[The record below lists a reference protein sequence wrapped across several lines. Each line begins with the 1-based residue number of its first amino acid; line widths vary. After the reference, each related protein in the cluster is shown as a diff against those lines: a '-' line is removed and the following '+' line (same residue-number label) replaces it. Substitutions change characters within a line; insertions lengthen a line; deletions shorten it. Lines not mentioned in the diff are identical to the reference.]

1 MESILHTLSDV
12 KDYFHVRDF
21 STCAFDSETTSLSY
35 YKLKM
40 VGCSFCNGE
49 AACYINLVRM
59 KPKERKSTILFLK
72 KLFAVHIKS
81 LALHHAP
88 FDLKVLHKEGIT
100 EVTPK
105 IFCTLTAH
113 HLINENSGHG
123 LKFLAEKYLGVKTT
137 TYDEAS
143 TCGFDHP
150 MFFEYACNDAIWTY
164 KLMRIFN
171 KKIYDLGVNRL
182 FFEVEMPFQ
191 FTLMDMEI
199 NGVLVNTDKLE
210 ELRTEAAAIRLS
222 LKRKLYETCNFGY
235 SLQPDMFTGEVEL
248 VSKHKLGDDAVRKVF
263 GKRGLVSP
271 YMTKGGKDGQN
282 KKMSV
287 GKETLIH
294 LAGDEFID
302 ELAKYKI
309 VDKLLSSFVEKM
321 PGHLDDDGRVRSSY
335 WNTGTKTGRLS
346 SSNPNMQQNPKVN
359 PLLPFDFKSIFEA
372 PVGKKLL
379 GVDYSG
385 QELRILAIISRD
397 PTLLEAFKKGYDLHL
412 MTANYVFDLGIPQ
425 EKLAKTHP
433 EHNKLKKEYDRE
445 RHIGKNGYN
454 FPIIYGT
461 TAYGIA
467 KNTGISEDAAQ
478 EGIDRFFNAYPEVHR
493 AIRLCST
500 FLNENWHVQSLTR
513 RRRRLDPG
521 EKKSHRQAFNFLIQ
535 GLASDMIRCACN
547 NLRKVI
553 KEHPE
558 WGLKIIMI
566 VHDEVVMEINEDMIE
581 KATPIIKDVMENAM
595 PKLPLKMEVD
605 IGIGQTY
612 SGAK

>member
-1 MESILHTLSDV
+1 METILHNLSDI
-12 KDYFHVRDF
+12 KDYFHARDF
-21 STCAFDSETTSLSY
+21 STCAFDTETTSLSY
-35 YKLKM
+35 HKLKM
-40 VGCSFCNGE
+40 VGCSFYNGE
-49 AACYINLVRM
+49 SACYVNLVRM
-59 KPKERKSTILFLK
+59 KPKERKSTVLFLK

-100 EVTPK
+100 DITPK

-123 LKFLAEKYLGVKTT
+123 LKFLAEKYLGVKTK
-137 TYDEAS
+137 TYEDAS

-164 KLMRIFN
+164 ELMRIFN
-171 KKIYDLGVNRL
+171 KKIFALGVNRL

-199 NGVLVNTDKLE
+199 NGVLVNIEKLE
-210 ELRTEAAAIRLS
+210 ELRITASAIRLV
-222 LKRKLYETCNFGY
+222 LQKKLYKILGFGF
-235 SLQPDMFTGEVEL
+235 SLQADMFTGDVKL
-248 VSKHKLGDDAVRKVF
+248 VSKHKISSNNIRKELE
-263 GKRGLVSP
+263 KRGLKSP
-271 YMTKGGKDGQN
+271 YKTKGGKEG
-282 KKMSV
+282 KKKVMSV

-294 LAGDEFID
+294 LAGDEFVD
-302 ELAKYKI
+302 ELVKYKI

-321 PGHLDDDGRVRSSY
+321 PGHIEDDGRVRSSY
-335 WNTGTKTGRLS
+335 WNTGTVTGRLS
-346 SSNPNMQQNPKVN
+346 SSNPNMQQNPKLN
-359 PLLPFDFKSIFEA
+359 PLLPFNFKAIFEA
-372 PVGKKLL
+372 PKGKKLL
-379 GVDYSG
+379 SVDYKG

-397 PTLLEAFKKGYDLHL
+397 PILLHAFRNGYDLHL
-412 MTANYVFDLGIPQ
+412 MTANNVFDLGIEDDQ
-425 EKLAKTHP
+425 LAESHKDYKKLR
-433 EHNKLKKEYDRE
+433 KKYDHE

-467 KNTGISEDAAQ
+467 KNTGISEDDAQ
-478 EGIDRFFNAYPEVHR
+478 TGIDRFFNAYPEVRR
-493 AIRLCST
+493 AIQRCST
-500 FLNENWHVQSLTR
+500 FLNENWHVRSLTK

-535 GLASDMIRCACN
+535 SLAADMIRCACN
-547 NLRKVI
+547 NMRKVI
-553 KEHPE
+553 NEHPE

-566 VHDEVVMEINEDMIE
+566 IHDEVVMEINEDMVE
-581 KATPIIKDVMENAM
+581 KARPFIVDVMENAM
-595 PKLPLKMEVD
+595 PKLPLTMKVD
-605 IGIGQTY
+605 IGVGQTY

>member
-1 MESILHTLSDV
+1 METILHTLSDI
-12 KDYFHVRDF
+12 KDYFHARDF
-21 STCAFDSETTSLSY
+21 STCAFDTETTSLNY
-35 YKLKM
+35 YDLKM
-40 VGCSFCNGE
+40 VGCSFYNGE

-59 KPKERKSTILFLK
+59 KPRERKNTILFLK

-81 LALHHAP
+81 MALHSAP

-100 EVTPK
+100 DVTSK

-123 LKFLAEKYLGVKTT
+123 LKFLAEKYLGVKTI

-171 KKIYDLGVNRL
+171 KKIYDLGVNKL

-191 FTLMDMEI
+191 FVLMDMAI
-199 NGVLVNTDKLE
+199 NGVLVNTEKLE
-210 ELRTEAAAIRLS
+210 DLRIKASAIRLK
-222 LKRKLYETCNFGY
+222 LKRGLYKTCNLGY
-235 SLQPDMFTGEVEL
+235 SLQPDMFTGDIEL
-248 VSKHKLGDDAVRKVF
+248 VSKHKFSDAVIRKQLK
-263 GKRGLVSP
+263 KRGLTSP
-271 YMTKGGKDGQN
+271 YLTKGGKDGKN
-282 KKMSV
+282 KLISV
-287 GKETLIH
+287 GKETMIH
-294 LAGDEFID
+294 LAGDEFVD
-302 ELAKYKI
+302 RVTKYKI
-309 VDKLLSSFVEKM
+309 VDKLLGSFIIPM
-321 PGHLDDDGRVRSSY
+321 PEHLDDDKRVRASY
-335 WNTGTKTGRLS
+335 WNTGAATGRLS
-346 SSNPNMQQNPKVN
+346 CSKPNMQQNPKEN
-359 PLLPFDFKSIFEA
+359 EKLPFDYKQIFEA

-379 GVDYSG
+379 SADYSG

-397 PTLLEAFKKGYDLHL
+397 PTLLNAFKKGYDLHL
-412 MTANYVFDLGIPQ
+412 MTANYVFDLGIKE
-425 EKLAKTHP
+425 EKLSKKHKDYK
-433 EHNKLKKEYDRE
+433 KLRKKYDHE

-461 TAYGIA
+461 TAYGIS
-467 KNTGISEDAAQ
+467 KNTGITEDEAQ
-478 EGIDRFFNAYPEVHR
+478 RGIDRFFNAYPEVRR
-493 AIRLCST
+493 AIQRCST
-500 FLNENWHVQSLTR
+500 FLNENWHVRSLTR

-547 NLRKVI
+547 GLRKI
-553 KEHPE
+553 SKEHPE

-566 VHDEVVMEINEDMIE
+566 VHDEVVMEINENMVD
-581 KATPIIKDVMENAM
+581 KAIPVIRDVMENAM

-612 SGAK
+612 SSTK

>member
-12 KDYFHVRDF
+12 TDYFHVRDF
-21 STCAFDSETTSLSY
+21 STCAFDSETTSLKY
-35 YKLKM
+35 RDLKM

-49 AACYINLVRM
+49 SACYINLVRM

-72 KLFAVHIKS
+72 KLFAVYIKS

-171 KKIYDLGVNRL
+171 KKIYGLGVNRL

-248 VSKHKLGDDAVRKVF
+248 VSKHKLGDDTVRKVLK
-263 GKRGLVSP
+263 KRGLVSP
-271 YMTKGGKDGQN
+271 YMTKGGKDGKN

-294 LAGDEFID
+294 LAGDEFVD

-372 PVGKKLL
+372 PAGKKLL
-379 GVDYSG
+379 SVDYSG

-433 EHNKLKKEYDRE
+433 EYNRIKKEYDHE

-478 EGIDRFFNAYPEVHR
+478 DGIDKFFNAYPEVRR
-493 AIRLCST
+493 AIRRCST
-500 FLNENWHVQSLTR
+500 FLNENWHVRSLTK

-535 GLASDMIRCACN
+535 GLAADLIRMACN

-558 WGLKIIMI
+558 WGCKIIGI
-566 VHDEVVMEINEDMIE
+566 VHDEVILE
-581 KATPIIKDVMENAM
+581 IKDEYVNSSIPVIRDLMENAF
-595 PKLPLKMEVD
+595 PKLPLKMVVE
-605 IGIGQTY
+605 IGSGKSY
-612 SGAK
+612 SEMK